1 MFARGWLSTEVVASV
16 RGKCSEKHAPISSER
31 FEKFLVPGC
40 FRWFA
45 SFWVFFLSLDSLAAC
60 SEFVCT
66 FISPRSDVELGLELW
81 IHCMLAQT

>member
-40 FRWFA
+40 F
-45 SFWVFFLSLDSLAAC
+45 SLVCEFLGFLLEFGLSRSL
-60 SEFVCT
+60 F
-66 FISPRSDVELGLELW
+66 
-81 IHCMLAQT
+81 